1 MYSLISNRRANLLPQ
16 TKVMKLDGGLSTAL
30 ELNGNK
36 LTTSL
41 WTGELIRTS
50 PEEITKAH
58 LDFINAGAEI
68 IITSAYQLSYLGCG
82 NRGWTDL
89 QTDEALYKST
99 QLAKDAVA
107 QSGKTVKV
115 AASVGPYGAALADGS
130 EYRGNYGVG
139 KSALKEFHAKR
150 LEVLIASNPDVL
162 ALETMPDTQE
172 VEVLLDLLSDCP
184 IPYWVSYSCKE
195 GNQTNAGQTFA
206 SAVDLAQSAMAV
218 GINCTAPELISGL
231 LSSASSS
238 IPYVVYPNS
247 GRKWDAV
254 AKEWIGTTEVGFADS
269 LVKEWIDLGA
279 EIIGG
284 CCGIGPKEIASLR
297 LS

>member
-1 MYSLISNRRANLLPQ
+1 MSQSKIN
-16 TKVMKLDGGLSTAL
+16 KLDGGLSTAL

-36 LTTSL
+36 LSTSL
-41 WTGELIRTS
+41 WTGELIRTA
-50 PEEITKAH
+50 PNEITKAH
-58 LDFINAGAEI
+58 LDFINAGAQI
-68 IITSAYQLSYLGCG
+68 IITSSYQLSYIGCE
-82 NRGWTDL
+82 NRGWSTS

-99 QLAKDAVA
+99 QLAIDAVS
-107 QSGKTVKV
+107 QSKKAVKV

-139 KSALKEFHAKR
+139 KSALRDFHAR
-150 LEVLIASNPDVL
+150 RIEVLIASNPDYL

-184 IPYWVSYSCKE
+184 IPYWISYSCKE
-195 GNQTNAGQTFA
+195 GNQTNAGQSFA

-218 GINCTAPELISGL
+218 GVNCTAPELITGL
-231 LSSASSS
+231 LSSASSAV
-238 IPYVVYPNS
+238 PYVVYPNS
-247 GRKWDAV
+247 GRSWDAV
-254 AKEWIGTTEVGFADS
+254 GKVWIGTTQVGFADS
-269 LVKEWIDLGA
+269 LVKEWIDQGA

-284 CCGIGPKEIASLR
+284 CCGIGPKEITSLR

>member
-1 MYSLISNRRANLLPQ
+1 LKS
-16 TKVMKLDGGLSTAL
+16 KVRKLDGGLSTAL

-36 LTTSL
+36 LSTSL
-41 WTGELIRTS
+41 WTGELIRTA
-50 PEEITKAH
+50 PDEITRAH

-82 NRGWTDL
+82 NRGWSEL
-89 QTDEALYKST
+89 QTDEAIYKST
-99 QLAKDAVA
+99 QLAKDAVS
-107 QSGKTVKV
+107 QSGKDVKV

-139 KSALKEFHAKR
+139 KTALRDFHAKR
-150 LEVLIASNPDVL
+150 IELLIASNPDYL

-184 IPYWVSYSCKE
+184 IPYWISYSCKE
-195 GNQTNAGQTFA
+195 GNQTNAGQSFA

-218 GINCTAPELISGL
+218 GINCTAPELISEL
-231 LSSASSS
+231 LESASSS

-254 AKEWIGTTEVGFADS
+254 KKEWIGTTEVGFADS
-269 LVKEWIDLGA
+269 VVKEWIDLGA